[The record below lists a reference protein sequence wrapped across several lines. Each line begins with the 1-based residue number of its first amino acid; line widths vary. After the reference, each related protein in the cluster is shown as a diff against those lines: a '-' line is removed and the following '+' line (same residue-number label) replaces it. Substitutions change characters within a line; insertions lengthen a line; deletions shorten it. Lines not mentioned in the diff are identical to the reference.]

1 MRIADQPEPSE
12 LTGAIGSA
20 VSVEQAE
27 AALVEHYPRLVRLAF
42 ITLPPALGRHRR
54 VLAAHATVQRA
65 LPRIRTG
72 RSELP
77 TEPRVPAQR
86 GAPATNPGYA
96 LVRARVLHDALAHER
111 RPGWW
116 PARLPAPTALRH
128 VLPAVW
134 GLRFFPAAGGADE
147 LALEQVLSGADAPT
161 RAALALRRLEGLS
174 DAQTRTLLTE
184 AGVAEAGL
192 SLRTA
197 ERLARTAGEETGGGS
212 ASLLLSGEFD
222 PCFVHTRPTDL
233 LRRRQRGRAAV
244 AVAAVV
250 ALAAVTLP
258 ALAGA
263 GDAREDARAPV
274 VAAGPVDRS
283 AAGRA
288 LDPARLLRAP
298 AGEWADTSRVDFTSW
313 PARGDRTDDRALLGR
328 ALAVWAGPTREVRVS
343 ATPDTATAAPA
354 QPPRLLYAGK
364 VDGAAVVLLHD
375 GQRVV
380 RYAEPESGSGAPVL
394 DFARTDDAD
403 VTSAAALVV
412 ARRAGGARYLMAPW
426 IAESA
431 TRDLL
436 KPDTPARGLAVGKD
450 GVTDAVPG
458 PSGGGSCDSWPV
470 LQLRSSELI
479 VEKHAFLVTDLG
491 DLAPVHLTYT
501 PPPGSGAPARQP
513 REATGGPALLSW
525 ARGACHLDSLRG
537 SGVRAVNY
545 WVYAQQALPESG
557 GRASWVCTRA
567 DTWQGPGRVLVQLQ
581 LPGSSRTAPG
591 VRVAEVKN
599 TASCSRFGQHVL
611 AGTNWKAKS
620 GDWYLLAAGSR
631 RITRIEATGGVRATA
646 AGPTMAVRAPE
657 GADATLRAT
666 LAEGGTLAALR

>member
-1 MRIADQPEPSE
+1 M
-12 LTGAIGSA
+12 
-20 VSVEQAE
+20 SVEQAE
-27 AALVEHYPRLVRLAF
+27 AALVEHCPRLVRLAF

-65 LPRIRTG
+65 LPRARTEP
-72 RSELP
+72 S
-77 TEPRVPAQR
+77 TAPRVPAQR
-86 GAPATNPGYA
+86 GAPVTSPGYA
-96 LVRARVLHDALAHER
+96 LLRARVLHDALAHAR

-116 PARLPAPTALRH
+116 PGRLPSPRALRH

-134 GLRFFPAAGGADE
+134 GLRLFPAAGGADE
-147 LALEQVLSGADAPT
+147 LALEQVLSGADAAT

-174 DAQTRTLLTE
+174 ETQTRTLLTE

-212 ASLLLSGEFD
+212 RSLLLSGEFD

-244 AVAAVV
+244 VVAAVV

-258 ALAGA
+258 VLAGA
-263 GDAREDARAPV
+263 GDEAEDARAPV

-288 LDPARLLRAP
+288 LDPTRLVRAP
-298 AGEWADTSRVDFTSW
+298 GGARTTPPVSTSPPGRPAATAPTTW
-313 PARGDRTDDRALLGR
+313 PCS
-328 ALAVWAGPTREVRVS
+328 AGPSPRGQDPRVRCAS
-343 ATPDTATAAPA
+343 APTPDTATAAPA
-354 QPPRLLYAGK
+354 HPPRQLYAGR
-364 VDGAAVVLLHD
+364 VDGTAVVLLHD

-412 ARRAGGARYLMAPW
+412 TRRAGGARYLTAPW
-426 IAESA
+426 IAECA

-436 KPDTPARGLAVGKD
+436 EPDTPARDLAVGKD
-450 GVTDAVPG
+450 GVTDVVPG
-458 PSGGGSCDSWPV
+458 PSGGAGRDSWPV
-470 LQLRSSELI
+470 LQMQSSELI

-501 PPPGSGAPARQP
+501 PPPGSGAPARRP

-537 SGVRAVNY
+537 SGVRAVNN
-545 WVYAQQALPESG
+545 WVYAQQTLPESG
-557 GRASWVCTRA
+557 GRASWICTRA

-581 LPGSSRTAPG
+581 LPGTSRTTPG
-591 VRVAEVKN
+591 VRVAEARN
-599 TASCSRFGQHVL
+599 TASATRFGRHVL
-611 AGTNWKAKS
+611 AGAHWKSRS
-620 GDWYLLAAGSR
+620 GDWCLLAAGSR
-631 RITRIEATGGVRATA
+631 RITRIEATGAVRATA
-646 AGPTMAVRAPE
+646 DGPTMAVRAPE
-657 GADATLRAT
+657 GADAKLRAA